1 MAMSRRTFIKAVGG
15 TGLALVGVG
24 GTFAATRTPN
34 RALLPWEELDNA
46 PPADVRLDAFRH
58 AILAPNPHNRQP
70 WLIRLVGHDQ
80 AAIFCDL
87 DRRLPQT
94 DPFDRQILIG
104 FGCFLEIAWITA
116 AQRGVIME
124 ISPFPEGF
132 PAERL
137 DHRPIAG
144 LRFAP
149 RDAVAKDPLFAAIP
163 NRRSNKAPFDT
174 ARPVEMSVLDALI
187 AHRLPQVEI
196 GTSIDAALVQR
207 LRALTWDAWHTEFV
221 TQRTWQESVD
231 LMRIGKSEIE
241 TNPDGISIG
250 GPFLEALA
258 LAGQLSREQFTRP
271 GTTAYNASADRY
283 RPILASSMGYAWVT
297 TPGNSRIDQL
307 AAGRAYVRMNL
318 EATRQGLGFHPVS
331 QALQEFPEMAKPF
344 ADVQATLGVQQGA
357 RIQMLARLGYGS
369 AATKTPRW
377 PLASRLI
384 GA

>member
-1 MAMSRRTFIKAVGG
+1 M
-15 TGLALVGVG
+15 
-24 GTFAATRTPN
+24 
-34 RALLPWEELDNA
+34 
-46 PPADVRLDAFRH
+46 
-58 AILAPNPHNRQP
+58 
-70 WLIRLVGHDQ
+70 
-80 AAIFCDL
+80 
-87 DRRLPQT
+87 
-94 DPFDRQILIG
+94 
-104 FGCFLEIAWITA
+104 
-116 AQRGVIME
+116 
-124 ISPFPEGF
+124 
-132 PAERL
+132 
-137 DHRPIAG
+137 
-144 LRFAP
+144 
-149 RDAVAKDPLFAAIP
+149 
-163 NRRSNKAPFDT
+163 
-174 ARPVEMSVLDALI
+174 
-187 AHRLPQVEI
+187 AHRLLQAEI

-271 GTTAYNASADRY
+271 GTMAYNASADRY

-318 EATRQGLGFHPVS
+318 DATRQGLGFHPVS
-331 QALQEFPEMAKPF
+331 QALQEFPEMAKSF
-344 ADVQATLGVQQGA
+344 ADVHATLGVQQGA